1 MVTPSRLLPR
11 NRAVELRHNRR
22 MPNIASVLKDEIS
35 RLSSKK
41 VREETQG
48 LKKAITAYRSEIAAL
63 KKRMQALEQQ
73 VRRLRKVT
81 SKVAP
86 AQKEKSPEKIRFSA
100 KGLAKQRQR
109 LGLSAQACGALIGAS
124 ALSVYKWEKGEVRP
138 RAKHLPAIASLRSMG
153 KKEAAARLGQLAA

>member
-1 MVTPSRLLPR
+1 
-11 NRAVELRHNRR
+11 

-48 LKKAITAYRSEIAAL
+48 LKKANSAYRSEIASL
-63 KKRMQALEQQ
+63 KRRMQALEQQ
-73 VRRLRKVT
+73 VRRLG
-81 SKVAP
+81 KVASKGGSP
-86 AQKEKSPEKIRFSA
+86 VAEKHSPERLRFSP

-109 LGLSAQACGALIGAS
+109 LGLSAQACGALLGAS

-153 KKEAAARLGQLAA
+153 KTEAVARLEQLAT